1 MSNIRKF
8 AREAGQWLLAYDNQL
23 FGVAVAPIALDSWYK
38 LFCRAEEYAIY
49 FANDIYAVPALSL
62 LTILLSAMYLT
73 ITSVIL
79 LTAIKPIARYSTL
92 LPNLL
97 GVPAAFGVYAF
108 SLTAP
113 SETRVIPVYAALII
127 LACGAGLV
135 LVTLFHLRRAFTV
148 TPQARTVVQSG
159 PYGYVRHPMYVGNI
173 LTMFGLALLLGTPAA
188 LLIATVNC
196 VLQVFRGSYEDR
208 LLSSTF
214 PEYEVYMTKVCAF
227 FPCMGRRE
235 QILVALVFCVCAG
248 FGKQNPATAVEA
260 TTRHFKSEN
269 LLVKIADND
278 AASKCKAWHKQAL
291 AGQWYTEKDIA
302 AFYDLDQSEDSAQS
316 GQACKEFFQLQEKC
330 QSVAVDRG
338 DEASD
343 KMKILG
349 VVDST
354 PGCKSIIG
362 ADIICRSLEFA
373 TKQGKKL
380 PPNLKAILPDC
391 LDKSIIANTGSFLR
405 LGE

>member
-1 MSNIRKF
+1 MSNVRKF
-8 AREAGQWLLAYDNQL
+8 AREAGQWLLEYDNQL
-23 FGVAVAPIALDSWYK
+23 FGAAVAPIALHSWYK

-62 LTILLSAMYLT
+62 LTIFLSAIYLT

-79 LTAIKPIARYSTL
+79 LTAKEPIARYSTL

-113 SETRVIPVYAALII
+113 SETRVVPVYAALII

-148 TPQARTVVQSG
+148 TPQARTVVQTG

-188 LLIATVNC
+188 LLIATANC

-214 PEYEVYMTKVCAF
+214 PEYEVYMTKVCGF
-227 FPCMGRRE
+227 FPCMGGRK
-235 QILVALVFCVCAG
+235 QILAALVLFVCIG
-248 FGKQNPATAVEA
+248 VGRLNPAIALEA
-260 TTRHFKSEN
+260 ANQNLKSEN
-269 LLVKIADND
+269 LFVKIAGND
-278 AASKCKAWHKQAL
+278 AESQCRAWYKQAL
-291 AGQWYTEKDIA
+291 AGQWYTEKDIS
-302 AFYDLDQSEDSAQS
+302 AFYDLDRSEDSAQS
-316 GQACKEFFQLQEKC
+316 SQACKEFFQLQEKC
-330 QSVAVDRG
+330 QSFAIDRG

-349 VVDST
+349 AVDST

-362 ADIICRSLEFA
+362 ADIICRSLKIA
-373 TKQGKKL
+373 TQQGRKL
-380 PPNLKAILPDC
+380 SPNLKAILPDC
-391 LDKSIIANTGSFLR
+391 LDKSILANTGSFLR